1 MCELIKGYADQG
13 VDIVYLCMPPVADP
27 HYSVI
32 SLLWPLSNFKCQQAY

>member
-13 VDIVYLCMPPVADP
+13 LDIVYLSMPPVTDP

-32 SLLWPLSNFKCQQAY
+32 SLLWPLSSFNCQQAY